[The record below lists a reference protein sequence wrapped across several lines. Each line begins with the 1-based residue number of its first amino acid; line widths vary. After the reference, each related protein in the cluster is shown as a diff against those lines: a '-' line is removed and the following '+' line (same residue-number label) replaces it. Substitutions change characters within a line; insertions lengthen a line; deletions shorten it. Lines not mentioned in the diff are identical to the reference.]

1 MVPRRTAEGEGGVG
15 ALAHV
20 VLGGQRHLGGAVH
33 GLPGAGGDGRL
44 GVEAVMAE
52 LAMQGGGNRAV
63 ATQAAG
69 REGGGQQVAAVAFGG
84 PAVPGALEEL
94 HIGGVVNPQDRFQ
107 AEVLRLDHF
116 ADPLLANPRQHGV
129 GAAGHLETGLEL
141 AIDQFRLAEVE
152 TVIVAV
158 DGQHGGHLIRVL
170 LLMGGFC
177 AERGLVAQW

>member
-1 MVPRRTAEGEGGVG
+1 MVSRRTAEGEGGIG
-15 ALAHV
+15 ALAHM
-20 VLGGQRHLGGAVH
+20 VLGGQRYLGGAVH

-44 GVEAVMAE
+44 GIEAVVAE
-52 LAMQGGGNRAV
+52 LAMQRGGDGPV
-63 ATQAAG
+63 AAQAAR
-69 REGGGQQVAAVAFGG
+69 REGRGQQVAAVALGG

-94 HIGGVVNPQDRFQ
+94 QVGPVVHPQDRLE
-107 AEVLRLDHF
+107 AEVAGLDHF
-116 ADPLLANPRQHGV
+116 AQVLLANPRQHGV
-129 GAAGHLETGLEL
+129 RAAGHFETGLEL

-177 AERGLVAQW
+177 AERGWVAQW